1 MKLFLIL
8 ILTLSAYLS
17 SQDYLDYPHPYHST
31 ETTKGMVVS
40 QNYLSSD
47 IGAEILSKG
56 GNAVDAAIAVGFSL
70 TATLPRA
77 GNIGG
82 GGFMLVYDKKTESII
97 SFDFRSMSPKL
108 ATPDVYKVNG
118 VHQYELSE
126 EGYKAIA
133 VPGTVAGLIEAHEM
147 FGTMDLADLVNPTI
161 ELLKEGVPVTD
172 DLYWAI
178 NDTESLK
185 KDPESKKIYL
195 ADEVIRGGK
204 LFIEDLI
211 KTMELIRDFGKAGFY
226 DGENAERIEKAMIE
240 NGGLIRKNDLKEY
253 KVNVGKPIAT
263 TYRGHTVFTQG
274 PPSGGGVAV
283 ITALN
288 VLENFN
294 LSELSPNSGKYLHLL
309 AEAMKLGH
317 QSRSRYIG
325 DPNFSNIPLEEIISK
340 DLGVKKSKKI
350 NLKRASSMESINK
363 WVTRLERNFKESK
376 DTTHYSIIDESG
388 NAVSVTY
395 TLGFSFGSGVT
406 IPGTGILTNSQ
417 MNNFAHDFGEIGSL
431 RRGASPANKLE
442 QYKRPMSTMCPILVF
457 DNKNNLKLITGSPGG
472 SKIPDI
478 NLQVV
483 LNVIDFGLDIGAA
496 TMMPRIHQDYQS
508 VEMDIEKFLNFDTR
522 RILKIYGHKLEE
534 SDTIGSTQSI
544 LIDGDSKYGYADLR
558 RPNAKVSVQ
567 K

>member
-8 ILTLSAYLS
+8 TLTLSACLS

-185 KDPESKKIYL
+185 NDPESKKIYL

-240 NGGLIRKNDLKEY
+240 NGGLIRKSDLKEY

-325 DPNFSNIPLEEIISK
+325 DPNFSDIPLEEIISK
-340 DLGVKKSKKI
+340 DLGEKKSKKI
-350 NLKRASSMESINK
+350 NPKRASSMESINK

-431 RRGASPANKLE
+431 RNKLE

-483 LNVIDFGLDIGAA
+483 LNVVDFGLDIGAA

>member
-8 ILTLSAYLS
+8 TLTLSACLS

-185 KDPESKKIYL
+185 NDPESKKIYL

-226 DGENAERIEKAMIE
+226 DGELS
-240 NGGLIRKNDLKEY
+240 LIH
-253 KVNVGKPIAT
+253 I
-263 TYRGHTVFTQG
+263 
-274 PPSGGGVAV
+274 
-283 ITALN
+283 
-288 VLENFN
+288 
-294 LSELSPNSGKYLHLL
+294 
-309 AEAMKLGH
+309 
-317 QSRSRYIG
+317 
-325 DPNFSNIPLEEIISK
+325 
-340 DLGVKKSKKI
+340 
-350 NLKRASSMESINK
+350 
-363 WVTRLERNFKESK
+363 
-376 DTTHYSIIDESG
+376 
-388 NAVSVTY
+388 
-395 TLGFSFGSGVT
+395 
-406 IPGTGILTNSQ
+406 
-417 MNNFAHDFGEIGSL
+417 
-431 RRGASPANKLE
+431 
-442 QYKRPMSTMCPILVF
+442 
-457 DNKNNLKLITGSPGG
+457 
-472 SKIPDI
+472 
-478 NLQVV
+478 
-483 LNVIDFGLDIGAA
+483 
-496 TMMPRIHQDYQS
+496 
-508 VEMDIEKFLNFDTR
+508 
-522 RILKIYGHKLEE
+522 
-534 SDTIGSTQSI
+534 
-544 LIDGDSKYGYADLR
+544 
-558 RPNAKVSVQ
+558 
-567 K
+567 

>member
-8 ILTLSAYLS
+8 TLTLSACLS

-204 LFIEDLI
+204 LLIEDLI

-226 DGENAERIEKAMIE
+226 DGDNAERIEKAMIE
-240 NGGLIRKNDLKEY
+240 NGGLIRKSDLKEY
-253 KVNVGKPIAT
+253 KVNVGKPIST

-340 DLGVKKSKKI
+340 DLGLKKSNKI

-395 TLGFSFGSGVT
+395 TLGFFGSGVT

-417 MNNFAHDFGEIGSL
+417 MNNFAHDYGEIGSL

-483 LNVIDFGLDIGAA
+483 LNVVDFGLDIGAA

-544 LIDGDSKYGYADLR
+544 LIDGNSKYGYADLR

>member
-185 KDPESKKIYL
+185 NDPESKKIYL

-240 NGGLIRKNDLKEY
+240 NGGLIRKSDLKEY
-253 KVNVGKPIAT
+253 KVNVGKPIST

-417 MNNFAHDFGEIGSL
+417 MNNFAHDFGE
-431 RRGASPANKLE
+431 

-457 DNKNNLKLITGSPGG
+457 DNENNLKLITGSPGG

-483 LNVIDFGLDIGAA
+483 LNVVDFGLDIGAA